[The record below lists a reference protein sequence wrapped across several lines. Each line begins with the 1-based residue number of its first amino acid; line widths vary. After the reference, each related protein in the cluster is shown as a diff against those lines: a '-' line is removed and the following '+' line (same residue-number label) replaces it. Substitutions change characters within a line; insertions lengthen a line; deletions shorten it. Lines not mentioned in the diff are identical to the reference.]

1 MPLLLEI
8 VTPEKKVYSKSVES
22 VSLPTPE
29 GEIGILPGHLPL
41 ITLISPGYMETQNK
55 EKKERLAVDKGFV
68 EVLGDK
74 VSVLTEGAIDLDT
87 VDLSAVTKAQ
97 ERAQKAL
104 SAAKEKNRD
113 RDSTDIE
120 EIERLEKVIRFSAAQ
135 KLAKSR
141 KS

>member
-8 VTPEKKVYSKSVES
+8 VTPEKKIYSKSVES

-104 SAAKEKNRD
+104 SAAKEKNG
-113 RDSTDIE
+113 DSTDIE